1 MNDGRV
7 RAAIE
12 QMEAWLSD
20 VAWEPD
26 PDALAQWEEEFRM
39 ALAQAEKGSG
49 WAALIARA
57 HEAGRMLEARIEV
70 VAEARDRI
78 KAELE
83 AQEQGNR
90 ALRGYGANTR

>member
-26 PDALAQWEEEFRM
+26 PEALALWEEEFRT

-49 WAALIARA
+49 WAALITRA

-70 VAEARDRI
+70 VVEARDRI
-78 KAELE
+78 KAEVE